1 MSADSLAAYLNDH
14 LAGSVAALEL
24 LDALAGRVQGTPTEQ
39 MLGTVRV
46 EVAADQEVL
55 RAVLDKV
62 GGDESRLKQAA
73 AWLSEKLGQAKLAV
87 AGHRHPDLD
96 VLEGLETLALGIQGK
111 AALWRALG
119 AVAGGN
125 PGLSSFQFSSLEARA
140 AAQYDQVEQARLA
153 AARAALGGT

>member
-1 MSADSLAAYLNDH
+1 MYLNDH

-24 LDALAGRVQGTPTEQ
+24 LDALVGRVHGTPAEQ
-39 MLGTVRV
+39 MLRTVRV
-46 EVAADQEVL
+46 EVAADQDML

-87 AGHRHPDLD
+87 AGHQHPDLD

-119 AVAGGN
+119 TVAAEN
-125 PGLSSFQFSSLEARA
+125 PRLSSFQFSSLEARA
-140 AAQYDQVEQARLA
+140 RAQYDQVEQARLS
-153 AARAALGGT
+153 AARAALGGD

>member
-1 MSADSLAAYLNDH
+1 VYLNDH

-24 LDALAGRVQGTPTEQ
+24 LDALAGRVHGTPAEQ
-39 MLGTVRV
+39 VLRTVRV
-46 EVAADQEVL
+46 EVAADQDVL

-73 AWLSEKLGQAKLAV
+73 AWLSEKLGQAKFVV
-87 AGHRHPDLD
+87 AGHRYPDLD

-119 AVAGGN
+119 AVAAES
-125 PGLSSFQFSSLEARA
+125 PRLSSFQFSSLEARA
-140 AAQYDQVEQARLA
+140 RAQYDQLEQVRLS
-153 AARAALGGT
+153 AARAALGGG

>member
-1 MSADSLAAYLNDH
+1 MYLNDH

-24 LDALAGRVQGTPTEQ
+24 LDALVGRVRGTPAEQ
-39 MLGTVRV
+39 MLRTVRV
-46 EVAADQEVL
+46 EVAADQDML

-87 AGHRHPDLD
+87 AGHQHPDLD

-119 AVAGGN
+119 AVAVEN
-125 PGLSSFQFSSLEARA
+125 PRLSSFQFSSLEARA
-140 AAQYDQVEQARLA
+140 RTQYDQVEQARLS
-153 AARAALGGT
+153 AARAALGG